1 MRRFSWQGCC
11 KGDTNSELPFTAL
24 CPPVP
29 VSTCDIKS
37 TFLFQVD
44 AFHLRFSPLP
54 LSNVPSLLLS
64 FSVFHWSLLN
74 IYECACVCLYEFVRV
89 EPSDRH
95 FSSVCALYTLHHPV
109 LDALAPVSTTHST
122 LFHTHTQKK
131 KEKNERRGW
140 KVGILVAMGNFNSI
154 LGSILLTRK
163 VALDV
168 WS

>member
-74 IYECACVCLYEFVRV
+74 IYDYVCVCICM
-89 EPSDRH
+89 
-95 FSSVCALYTLHHPV
+95 SSCVSNHQTVTFPLSARFTP
-109 LDALAPVSTTHST
+109 STTLCST
-122 LFHTHTQKK
+122 RSPLCQRRIRPCSTKK
-131 KEKNERRGW
+131 KKKRRGGW

-154 LGSILLTRK
+154 LGSILLPTLTRK

-168 WS
+168 WL